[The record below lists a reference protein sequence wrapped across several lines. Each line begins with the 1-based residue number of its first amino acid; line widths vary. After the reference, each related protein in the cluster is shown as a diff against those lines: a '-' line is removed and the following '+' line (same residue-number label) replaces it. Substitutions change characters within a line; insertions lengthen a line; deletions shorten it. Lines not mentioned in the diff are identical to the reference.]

1 MEGGKQGK
9 EEGGKE
15 GQEEGGKKGRG
26 SGRGGEESSISSH
39 NHLTSAD
46 FMREREHRQKW
57 EAAVVEWRDLMC
69 KTALDKFK

>member
-1 MEGGKQGK
+1 MHTNEMFYHQEGGK
-9 EEGGKE
+9 GG
-15 GQEEGGKKGRG
+15 GDGWSGGN
-26 SGRGGEESSISSH
+26 ISSH
-39 NHLTSAD
+39 SHLTSAD